1 MIALLA
7 PKTRFKRIKHLYRI
21 LAAAVILLP
30 LASPL
35 TCVAQKKARSKLR
48 ALAVVELPAYA
59 RVGKDMELPPSARLR
74 PITIFQNGE
83 YQDATFF
90 RVNPMPMALE
100 PGTVYDVLQ
109 SGDSL
114 GLLTIES
121 AGKVKDDWLARGR
134 WKSSATQLAA
144 KQAAAAAVNVVLPS
158 DERPHLK
165 RGGSPAAS
173 QPGPTPTPA
182 PTATPSQTAPA
193 PAPAQPAP
201 SSTANAGA
209 SSATDDDD
217 PSKSD
222 PDRPALRRGKPVPA
236 KLPSST
242 GSQVAHKQEP
252 AKVSAQEPI
261 DLPAPALKKRGQ
273 VDVQYLAAIS
283 DASPYDAHS
292 FKFPWTDAEKQ
303 RLTSAIEKQALAE
316 LTAYAVKNS
325 RTLVPASFTSNVEAF
340 DLDYDNDAELV
351 LTAKYDLRKR
361 SSSAKGAL
369 LQGYIT
375 YVAHLE
381 SSGELHKLFSE
392 ITDDDLLDLVG
403 RMQLVDAVDADGDGH
418 AELLFHR
425 VGATTQSFELY
436 RAGRDQ
442 LWKLFEGAESQKN

>member
-1 MIALLA
+1 M
-7 PKTRFKRIKHLYRI
+7 KHLYRI
-21 LAAAVILLP
+21 LVATVILLP
-30 LASPL
+30 LITPS
-35 TCVAQKKARSKLR
+35 TCAAQKRTRSKLR

-74 PITIFQNGE
+74 AVAIFQNGE

-90 RVNPMPMALE
+90 RVNPMPLALE

-114 GLLTIES
+114 GLLTVET
-121 AGKVKDDWLARGR
+121 AGKVKEDWLARGR
-134 WKSSATQLAA
+134 WRSSATQLAA
-144 KQAAAAAVNVVLPS
+144 KQAAAAPVNIVLPS
-158 DERPHLK
+158 DERPRLK
-165 RGGSPAAS
+165 RSDSATAS
-173 QPGPTPTPA
+173 QPAPAPTPA
-182 PTATPSQTAPA
+182 PSPAPSQTAPA
-193 PAPAQPAP
+193 PAPAQTAP
-201 SSTANAGA
+201 SSTASAGA
-209 SSATDDDD
+209 PSATDDDD

-236 KLPSST
+236 KLPP
-242 GSQVAHKQEP
+242 AHPGTQAAHTQEP
-252 AKVSAQEPI
+252 AQASAQEPI

-303 RLTSAIEKQALAE
+303 RLTSAIEKQAMGELA
-316 LTAYAVKNS
+316 AYAAKSS
-325 RTLVPASFTSNVEAF
+325 RMLASGNFTSSVQAF

-351 LTAKYDLRKR
+351 LTAKCDLHRKLAP
-361 SSSAKGAL
+361 AKAAPVHA
-369 LQGYIT
+369 YIT

-392 ITDDDLLDLVG
+392 ITDDDRLDIVG
-403 RMQLVDAVDADGDGH
+403 KMELVDAVDADGDGH

-442 LWKLFEGAESQKN
+442 LWKLFEGAESQRN